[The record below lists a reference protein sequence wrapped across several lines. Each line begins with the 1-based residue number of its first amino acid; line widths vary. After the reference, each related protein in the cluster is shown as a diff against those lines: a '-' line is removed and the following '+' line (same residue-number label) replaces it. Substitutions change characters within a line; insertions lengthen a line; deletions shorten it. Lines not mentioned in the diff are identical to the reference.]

1 MLRMQK
7 RDYPENKTMENVIN
21 QENTFTYRYS
31 AKENTE
37 IKEIRKRYLPQSESK
52 LDELKRLDAQVRNA
66 GMIESLCVGIIG
78 CFIFG
83 LGMCLAMQVIENG
96 VFFIVLGVL
105 LGIVG
110 IISMAVAYPVY
121 RRSVQKAKSKY
132 APRILQLTDELM
144 IKNDAKRVLF
154 MKDGEVFHQIYK
166 GNRSTEDMFENI
178 SDALTMVAKGG
189 ELHE

>member
-83 LGMCLAMQVIENG
+83 LGMCLAMQVIG
-96 VFFIVLGVL
+96 SGLIMMIVGILI
-105 LGIVG
+105 GIVG
-110 IISMAVAYPVY
+110 MAGMLVAYPLY
-121 RRSVQKAKSKY
+121 RKVFKQTKEKY
-132 APRILQLTDELM
+132 TPRILELTAELT
-144 IKNDAKRVLF
+144 
-154 MKDGEVFHQIYK
+154 GEK
-166 GNRSTEDMFENI
+166 AE
-178 SDALTMVAKGG
+178 
-189 ELHE
+189 

>member
-1 MLRMQK
+1 MQK